1 MTRMFH
7 GGLRITAATML
18 LLAVLMAFMPHNVW
32 AAENVVEVVMQN
44 LAFHPKELTVP
55 AGTTVRFINKDV
67 LAHNVVQARP
77 DQVRSGDFG
86 FESAQILSGQSW
98 EYTFQTP
105 GEYPLLCTTG
115 SHFLLGM
122 TMTVTV
128 E

>member
-1 MTRMFH
+1 MGEIHR
-7 GGLRITAATML
+7 GLKAIALAGL
-18 LLAVLMAFMPHNVW
+18 LLGALMVLTPQDVW
-32 AAENVVEVVMQN
+32 AADDVVEVVMQN

-55 AGTTVRFINKDV
+55 AGTTVRFINQDV

-77 DQVRSGDFG
+77 DQVRSADFG
-86 FESAQILSGQSW
+86 FESSQIQNGESW
-98 EYTFQTP
+98 DYTFQTP